1 MNTDVQLSV
10 IRTGRTGQIIS
21 FILSNI
27 IVEHGDRMDEQLE
40 KAKQLFF
47 SYQGHFFQMNRGGDL
62 EEYKTYNIATEVEA
76 EWYKV
81 MIDQIAGE
89 LSIMNWNAVFR
100 MEAIAKYYK
109 VSMILEKVISFVSQH
124 IMGSDSI
131 VKLMYAEKI
140 IEIIRSLKNV
150 LSDDVLYKALKVT
163 LGILE
168 DIISKPLV
176 IDPGHE
182 LKLFDLK
189 DKKSLNNRARKNI
202 DVLHELL
209 G

>member
-1 MNTDVQLSV
+1 
-10 IRTGRTGQIIS
+10 
-21 FILSNI
+21 
-27 IVEHGDRMDEQLE
+27 MDEQIE

-47 SYQGHFFQMNRGGDL
+47 SYQGHFFQMNRGGVL
-62 EEYKTYNIATEVEA
+62 KEYKSYGVPKEVEA

-81 MIDQIAGE
+81 MIDQVAGE

-109 VSMILEKVISFVSQH
+109 DSMILEKVTSFVSQH
-124 IMGSDSI
+124 LMGSDSI
-131 VKLMYAEKI
+131 VKLMYAEKM

-150 LSDDVLYKALKVT
+150 LSDDVLHKALKVT
-163 LGILE
+163 LGVLE
-168 DIISKPLV
+168 DIISKPLI

-182 LKLFDLK
+182 LKQFDLK

-202 DVLHELL
+202 DALNDLL

>member
-1 MNTDVQLSV
+1 
-10 IRTGRTGQIIS
+10 
-21 FILSNI
+21 
-27 IVEHGDRMDEQLE
+27 MDEQLE

-47 SYQGHFFQMNRGGDL
+47 SYQGHFFQMNREGYL
-62 EEYKTYNIATEVEA
+62 QEYKCYNIAAEIEA
-76 EWYKV
+76 EWYKE
-81 MIDQIAGE
+81 MIDQVAGE

-109 VSMILEKVISFVSQH
+109 DSMILEKVISFVSHH

-150 LSDDVLYKALKVT
+150 LSDDVLYKAYKVT
-163 LGILE
+163 LGTLE

-182 LKLFDLK
+182 LQLFDLK

-202 DVLHELL
+202 DVLNDLL